1 ESGWRQAY
9 AELQDTE
16 KDLQARANEVKGSL
30 KAPPRQRSNQPEPD
44 NTFEQLKA
52 EVDTL
57 TREKATLKTEVET
70 LGRETEK
77 LGKTS
82 ADYDRLREEIKGKR
96 DLLDG
101 LSKELATL
109 EIELRED
116 VPRRATP
123 LGEPFLERRDCK
135 RQLMAA
141 GGV

>member
-1 ESGWRQAY
+1 
-9 AELQDTE
+9 
-16 KDLQARANEVKGSL
+16 
-30 KAPPRQRSNQPEPD
+30 
-44 NTFEQLKA
+44 LKA

-116 VPRRATP
+116 VPRRATR
-123 LGEPFLERRDCK
+123 LGEPFLEKRDCK

-141 GGV
+141 GGVPVVVLVVSCFGVGWWECRKRRICSAAEVGGLGMRVVGAVP